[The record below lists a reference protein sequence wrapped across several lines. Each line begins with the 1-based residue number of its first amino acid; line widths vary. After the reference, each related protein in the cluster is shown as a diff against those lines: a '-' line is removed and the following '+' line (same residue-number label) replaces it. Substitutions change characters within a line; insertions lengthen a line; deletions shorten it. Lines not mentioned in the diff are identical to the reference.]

1 MPFFKKYM
9 AIWLCLVL
17 AIIFLSGCGYQL
29 RGRGS
34 VWPPHMKSICVPV
47 FKNTSGRFEL
57 DLKLTRSVIN
67 ELITRAR
74 VSIEPDQDKAQGL
87 LVGEISSFKVQPIA
101 FSSDGAARRYK
112 ITVVTGVVFTDLL
125 TDRIIFADDNFT
137 YVDEYEVPA
146 GLDYD
151 TMENQAIDRLAE
163 KYARQLVV
171 SLLEGF

>member
-9 AIWLCLVL
+9 TSCLCLVL

-101 FSSDGAARRYK
+101 FSSEGAARRYK
-112 ITVVTGVVFTDLL
+112 ITVVTDVVFTDLL

-146 GLDYD
+146 GLDYE

>member
-1 MPFFKKYM
+1 M

-101 FSSDGAARRYK
+101 FSSEGAARRYK
-112 ITVVTGVVFTDLL
+112 ITVVTDVVFTDLL

-146 GLDYD
+146 GLDYE

>member
-1 MPFFKKYM
+1 M
-9 AIWLCLVL
+9 AGCLCLVL

-57 DLKLTRSVIN
+57 DIKLTRSVIN
-67 ELITRAR
+67 ELIARAR

-101 FSSDGAARRYK
+101 FSSEGAARRYK
-112 ITVVTGVVFTDLL
+112 ITVVTDVIFTDLL

-146 GLDYD
+146 GLDYE

>member
-9 AIWLCLVL
+9 AGCLCLVL

-67 ELITRAR
+67 ELIARAR

-101 FSSDGAARRYK
+101 FSSEGAARRYK
-112 ITVVTGVVFTDLL
+112 ITVVTDVIFTDLL

-146 GLDYD
+146 GLDYE